1 LGRYVLGGEIRV
13 NRKTK
18 NILKDFCLDFELT
31 KIESEQANENLSI
44 VSSEYMKGRDSR
56 LIAWTACNMV
66 LKRRRDGSNSKERS
80 ESLGL
85 DPKKVAQIEWRIV
98 KAQTNRGEMPPDKKS
113 EWVDFEIKDI
123 YGHMLK
129 EENLH
134 ISRLKNFIF
143 ILNSIQDDVD
153 VMDFSPHSIAASI
166 ISIELNSSAKIF
178 THSEI
183 SKLTDVPEKDISE
196 SFLIVRQA
204 WEQSPK
210 YVPPEFGPQD

>member
-1 LGRYVLGGEIRV
+1 M

-18 NILKDFCLDFELT
+18 NHLKDFCLDFELT

-44 VSSEYMKGRDSR
+44 VTSEYMKGRDSR

-66 LKRRRDGSNSKERS
+66 LKRRRDGSNSKARS

-113 EWVDFEIKDI
+113 EWVGFEIKEI
-123 YGHMLK
+123 YRHMLK
-129 EENLH
+129 EEFFH

-143 ILNSIQDDVD
+143 ILESIQDEVD

>member
-1 LGRYVLGGEIRV
+1 M
-13 NRKTK
+13 NRQ
-18 NILKDFCLDFELT
+18 LT
-31 KIESEQANENLSI
+31 KYLEEYIHDFSLTDTESEQARVNLA
-44 VSSEYMKGRDSR
+44 VVTSEYMKGRDPN

-66 LKRRRDGSNSKERS
+66 LKRRRDGSDSKARS

-113 EWVDFEIKDI
+113 EWVEFEIKDI

-129 EENLH
+129 EENVH

-153 VMDFSPHSIAASI
+153 VMEFGPHSIASSI
-166 ISIELNSSAKIF
+166 IWIELNSSAKIF
-178 THSEI
+178 TRSEI
-183 SKLTDVPEKDISE
+183 SKLTNVPEKDISE
-196 SFLIVRQA
+196 SLPIVRLA

-210 YVPPEFGPQD
+210 YIPPEFGPQD

>member
-1 LGRYVLGGEIRV
+1 M
-13 NRKTK
+13 NRQ
-18 NILKDFCLDFELT
+18 LKKYLEEYILDFSLT
-31 KIESEQANENLSI
+31 DTESEQARVNLATVTSG
-44 VSSEYMKGRDSR
+44 YHRGRDPK

-66 LKRRRDGSNSKERS
+66 LKRRRDGSDSKARS

-113 EWVDFEIKDI
+113 EWVDFEIKEI
-123 YGHMLK
+123 YRHMLK
-129 EENLH
+129 EEFFH

-143 ILNSIQDDVD
+143 ILDSIQDDVD

-196 SFLIVRQA
+196 SFLIVRKA

-210 YVPPEFGPQD
+210 YIPPEYGPLD

>member
-1 LGRYVLGGEIRV
+1 MGRYVLGGEIRV

>member
-1 LGRYVLGGEIRV
+1 M
-13 NRKTK
+13 NRQ
-18 NILKDFCLDFELT
+18 LKKYLEEYILDFSLT
-31 KIESEQANENLSI
+31 DTESEQARVNLATVTSG
-44 VSSEYMKGRDSR
+44 YHRGRDPK

-66 LKRRRDGSNSKERS
+66 LKRRRDGSDSKARS

-113 EWVDFEIKDI
+113 EWVDFEIKEI
-123 YGHMLK
+123 YRHMLK
-129 EENLH
+129 EEFFH

-143 ILNSIQDDVD
+143 ILDSIQDEVD

-196 SFLIVRQA
+196 SFLIVRKA

-210 YVPPEFGPQD
+210 YIPPEYGPLD

>member
-1 LGRYVLGGEIRV
+1 MGRYVLGGGIRV
-13 NRKTK
+13 NRKTIK
-18 NILKDFCLDFELT
+18 ILNDFCLDFELT

-44 VSSEYMKGRDSR
+44 VTSEYMKGRESR

-66 LKRRRDGSNSKERS
+66 LKRRRDGSDSKARS

-113 EWVDFEIKDI
+113 EWVDFEIKEI
-123 YGHMLK
+123 YRHMLK
-129 EENLH
+129 EEFFH

-143 ILNSIQDDVD
+143 ILDSIQDDVD

-204 WEQSPK
+204 WEQRL
-210 YVPPEFGPQD
+210 G

>member
-1 LGRYVLGGEIRV
+1 M
-13 NRKTK
+13 NREFKK
-18 NILKDFCLDFELT
+18 YLEEYIQDFSLT
-31 KIESEQANENLSI
+31 DTESEQARVNLAAVTSG
-44 VSSEYMKGRDSR
+44 YFRGRDPK

-66 LKRRRDGSNSKERS
+66 LKRRRDGSDYSERS
-80 ESLGL
+80 ESLGF

-98 KAQTNRGEMPPDKKS
+98 KAQTNRGDMPPDKKS
-113 EWVDFEIKDI
+113 QWVEFEIKDI

-129 EENLH
+129 EENIH

-153 VMDFSPHSIAASI
+153 VMEFGPHSIASSI

-178 THSEI
+178 TRSEI
-183 SKLTDVPEKDISE
+183 GKLTNVPEKDISE
-196 SFLIVRQA
+196 SLPIVRLA

-210 YVPPEFGPQD
+210 YIPPEFGPQD

>member
-1 LGRYVLGGEIRV
+1 MD
-13 NRKTK
+13 RKTK

-44 VSSEYMKGRDSR
+44 VTSEYMKGRESR

-66 LKRRRDGSNSKERS
+66 LKRRRDGSDSKARS

-85 DPKKVAQIEWRIV
+85 DSKKVAQIEWRIV

-113 EWVDFEIKDI
+113 EWVDFEIKEI
-123 YGHMLK
+123 YRHMLK
-129 EENLH
+129 EEFFH

-143 ILNSIQDDVD
+143 ILDSIQDDVD

>member
-1 LGRYVLGGEIRV
+1 MD
-13 NRKTK
+13 RKTK

-44 VSSEYMKGRDSR
+44 VTSEYMKGRESR

-66 LKRRRDGSNSKERS
+66 LKRRRDGSDSKARS

-113 EWVDFEIKDI
+113 EWVGFEIKEI
-123 YGHMLK
+123 YRHMLK
-129 EENLH
+129 EEFFH

-143 ILNSIQDDVD
+143 ILDSIQDDVD

>member
-1 LGRYVLGGEIRV
+1 MNRELSQYLG
-13 NRKTK
+13 
-18 NILKDFCLDFELT
+18 DFCKKFKLSNV
-31 KIESEQANENLSI
+31 ESKQARENLAT
-44 VSSEYMKGRDSR
+44 VTSEYYKGRDPK

-66 LKRRRDGSNSKERS
+66 LKRRGDGSDSKARS
-80 ESLGL
+80 ESLGF

-196 SFLIVRQA
+196 SFLIVRKA

-210 YVPPEFGPQD
+210 YIPPEYGPLD

>member
-1 LGRYVLGGEIRV
+1 M
-13 NRKTK
+13 NRQ
-18 NILKDFCLDFELT
+18 LKKYLEEYILDFSLT
-31 KIESEQANENLSI
+31 DTESEQARVNLATVTSG
-44 VSSEYMKGRDSR
+44 YHRGRDPK

-66 LKRRRDGSNSKERS
+66 LKRRRDGSDSKARS

>member
-1 LGRYVLGGEIRV
+1 MT
-13 NRKTK
+13 NRK
-18 NILKDFCLDFELT
+18 LKSYLERYIQDFMLT
-31 KIESEQANENLSI
+31 DTESDQARENLA
-44 VSSEYMKGRDSR
+44 VVTSEYFKGRGPK

-66 LKRRRDGSNSKERS
+66 LKRRRDGSDSKARS

-113 EWVDFEIKDI
+113 EWVGFEIKDI
-123 YGHMLK
+123 YRYILK
-129 EENLH
+129 EENFH

-153 VMDFSPHSIAASI
+153 VMEFSPHSIAASI

-183 SKLTDVPEKDISE
+183 SKLTDVSEKDISE

>member
-1 LGRYVLGGEIRV
+1 M
-13 NRKTK
+13 NREFKK
-18 NILKDFCLDFELT
+18 YLEDYIQDFSLT
-31 KIESEQANENLSI
+31 NTESVQARENLAVVTSG
-44 VSSEYMKGRDSR
+44 YFRGRDPK

-66 LKRRRDGSNSKERS
+66 LKRRRDGSDYNERS
-80 ESLGL
+80 ESLGF

-113 EWVDFEIKDI
+113 EWVEFEIKDI

-129 EENLH
+129 EENMH

-153 VMDFSPHSIAASI
+153 VMEFSPHSIASSI
-166 ISIELNSSAKIF
+166 IWIELNSSAKIF
-178 THSEI
+178 TSNAI
-183 SKLTDVPEKDISE
+183 SKLTNVPEKDISE
-196 SFLIVRQA
+196 SKPIVRFA

-210 YVPPEFGPQD
+210 YIPPEFGPQD

>member
-1 LGRYVLGGEIRV
+1 M
-13 NRKTK
+13 NRQ
-18 NILKDFCLDFELT
+18 LKKYLEEYILDFSLT
-31 KIESEQANENLSI
+31 DTESEQARVNLATVTSG
-44 VSSEYMKGRDSR
+44 YRRGRVPK

-66 LKRRRDGSNSKERS
+66 LKRRRDGSDSKARS

>member
-1 LGRYVLGGEIRV
+1 V
-13 NRKTK
+13 NRKTI
-18 NILKDFCLDFELT
+18 NFLNDFCLDFELT

-44 VSSEYMKGRDSR
+44 VTSEYMKGRDSK

-66 LKRRRDGSNSKERS
+66 LKRRRDGSDSKARS
-80 ESLGL
+80 ESLGF

-113 EWVDFEIKDI
+113 EWVEFEIKDI

-129 EENLH
+129 EENIH

-143 ILNSIQDDVD
+143 IMKSIQDDID
-153 VMDFSPHSIAASI
+153 VMEFSPHSIAASI
-166 ISIELNSSAKIF
+166 ISIELNSSVKIY

-183 SKLTDVPEKDISE
+183 SKLTNVPEKEISE
-196 SFLIVRQA
+196 SKPIVRLS
-204 WEQSPK
+204 WEQSPN
-210 YVPPEFGPQD
+210 YIPPEFGPQD

>member
-1 LGRYVLGGEIRV
+1 MM
-13 NRKTK
+13 NREFKK
-18 NILKDFCLDFELT
+18 YLEDYIQDFSLT
-31 KIESEQANENLSI
+31 NTESVQARENLAVVTSG
-44 VSSEYMKGRDSR
+44 YFRGRDPK

-66 LKRRRDGSNSKERS
+66 LKRRRDGSDYNERS
-80 ESLGL
+80 ESLGF

-113 EWVDFEIKDI
+113 EWVEFEIKDI

-129 EENLH
+129 EENMH

-153 VMDFSPHSIAASI
+153 VMEFSPHSIASSI
-166 ISIELNSSAKIF
+166 IWIELNSSAKIF
-178 THSEI
+178 TSNAI
-183 SKLTDVPEKDISE
+183 SKLTNVPEKDISE
-196 SFLIVRQA
+196 SKPIVRLA

-210 YVPPEFGPQD
+210 YIPPEFGPQD